1 MANDDACHLIIIITS
16 YNNRV
21 SLSLFPLQW
30 SIRFDDSLT
39 STFEYVSET
48 SFLEAYDD
56 DVDSSSDS
64 QMSGM
69 HTTGQKFMT
78 ISEYIILVIYSEMR
92 GCTGGVQLKV

>member
-1 MANDDACHLIIIITS
+1 M

-78 ISEYIILVIYSEMR
+78 ISEYIILVIYSEMKSSAR
-92 GCTGGVQLKV
+92 SLSLTCAMLWVP